1 MGMVASAIAGESSN
15 HLLRRDSARSSTL
28 RASSSRP
35 QSAPRLSSVAETSDT
50 GSIRTD
56 VSESV
61 ATRSTVQMAER
72 YGHDAEDRRLSQM
85 SERPLSQQLHAGPLH
100 ALERRASGPLPLARR
115 DEPRHAHYS
124 DDPFRS
130 AADDEQERFW
140 RDEEDP
146 FRAEDEGRQ
155 YAR

>member
-1 MGMVASAIAGESSN
+1 MGMAASAIAGESSN

-28 RASSSRP
+28 RMSTSRP

-50 GSIRTD
+50 GSIHTD
-56 VSESV
+56 VTDSV
-61 ATRSTVQMAER
+61 ATRSTIMVER
-72 YGHDAEDRRLSQM
+72 YGHDAEDRRASQM
-85 SERPLSQQLHAGPLH
+85 
-100 ALERRASGPLPLARR
+100 LERRASNLHVVERR
-115 DEPRHAHYS
+115 TSGGLQLERRHSSHDAPPHAHYS

-130 AADDEQERFW
+130 AADDEPERYW

-146 FRAEDEGRQ
+146 FRAEEEDGRQ